1 MSQNNNAND
10 ESTIRKCN
18 LDLIANDNRPS
29 LAHVLSYAVG
39 VINDVR

>member
-1 MSQNNNAND
+1 MSQNNNAID
-10 ESTIRKCN
+10 ESAIHKRN

-29 LAHVLSYAVG
+29 LAHVLGYAVG